1 MRGWIGFYIQMCGS
15 TGFLKASKCTPSI
28 DLCDQFPIVLGTN
41 PFKWGSTPFRIENM
55 WLLHPNFKERFSFCW
70 SESLV
75 NEWEGHKLMKKLQFI
90 KSKLKEWNKVSF
102 RDLREKKKNIL
113 TNIVN
118 IDVSE

>member
-1 MRGWIGFYIQMCGS
+1 MV
-15 TGFLKASKCTPSI
+15 A
-28 DLCDQFPIVLGTN
+28 
-41 PFKWGSTPFRIENM
+41 
-55 WLLHPNFKERFSFCW
+55 LHPNFKERFSFCW

-75 NEWEGHKLMKKLQFI
+75 NEWEGPKLMKKLQFI

-113 TNIVN
+113 TNIVS